1 MYRLIIIALVVFS
14 VPVTALD
21 FFDDFESY
29 NVGADP
35 ADGPDWERK
44 TAGGNLLVINDGGDK
59 VVNSVF
65 GSYDKITYS
74 CLGGNICTDAAIEMD
89 FEYFGSGEGSA
100 AIWCRID
107 LANDDGYSAGLF
119 FNDSDETHVWINY
132 VFGENYTTLYVA
144 EITHV
149 NPDTWTKLGVTVT
162 GTNPVNI
169 KVYVNDGLVADY
181 NDTTYLCSTGYQGIY
196 CDYDTIGINYHIDD
210 YNVDD
215 LTTGIKSA
223 SLGEIK
229 AIYK

>member
-1 MYRLIIIALVVFS
+1 MYKLLIAMFIALSSHVIAV
-14 VPVTALD
+14 D

-29 NVGADP
+29 SVGDDP
-35 ADGPDWERK
+35 ADSPNWERK
-44 TAGGNLLVINDGGDK
+44 IAGGKLSVINDGGDK
-59 VVNSVF
+59 VANSVF
-65 GSYDKITYS
+65 GAYNEITYS
-74 CLGGNICTDAAIEMD
+74 CLGGGICTDAAIEMD
-89 FEYFGSGEGSA
+89 FEYFGNGEGSA
-100 AIWCRID
+100 ASWCRID

-119 FNDSDETHVWINY
+119 FNDSDETYVWINY
-132 VFGENYTTLYVA
+132 VLGENYTTLYVA
-144 EITHV
+144 EIAHI

-169 KVYVNDGLVADY
+169 KVYVNDGMVADY
-181 NDTTYLCSTGYQGIY
+181 NDTTYLCGSGYQGIY

-215 LTTGIKSA
+215 LATGIKSV